1 MTTSSLHQAPSG
13 CTCYLGDPDDPTRDE
28 EACAACDAEFWRDP
42 VFIYLGE
49 DHP

>member
-1 MTTSSLHQAPSG
+1 MSRDVSLHQPPD
-13 CTCYLGDPDDPTRDE
+13 CTCYLGDPVDPTRDE

-42 VFIYLGE
+42 VFIYLGG